1 MDLEYLLKEI
11 REIIREEMRD
21 NSIID
26 IDKFIR
32 ELQQQNFMTNELEE
46 FIENYMRFDNVWE

>member
-32 ELQQQNFMTNELEE
+32 ELQQQGLMTNELEE

>member
-21 NSIID
+21 NSVID
-26 IDKFIR
+26 VYKFKR
-32 ELQQQNFMTNELEE
+32 ELTQQGLMTDELEE